1 MRLHAVKI
9 HDGLTLYL
17 VSDLPDSAQTLANLY
32 NRRTD
37 VEIDIRN
44 LKIVLDTEHIRAR
57 SPEMFMKEIMT
68 SQVAYHLVT
77 QFRRQAAA
85 LAKLPPRSLS
95 FKRTWTTFRTFL
107 LSSMTSDPAHCR
119 QRYRLALH
127 HAQRDKLPNR
137 PDRHYEREVYKKR
150 PKSTHFKT
158 RKPPR
163 DPPEEKVK

>member
-1 MRLHAVKI
+1 M
-9 HDGLTLYL
+9 
-17 VSDLPDSAQTLANLY
+17 SDLPDSAEALADLY
-32 NRRTD
+32 DRRTD

-44 LKIVLDTEHIRAR
+44 LKVVLGTENIRAKSR
-57 SPEMFMKEIMT
+57 DIFFKELMT
-68 SQVAYHLVT
+68 SQVAYNLVI

-85 LAKLPPRSLS
+85 LAKLPPRRLS

-163 DPPEEKVK
+163 DPPEANVK